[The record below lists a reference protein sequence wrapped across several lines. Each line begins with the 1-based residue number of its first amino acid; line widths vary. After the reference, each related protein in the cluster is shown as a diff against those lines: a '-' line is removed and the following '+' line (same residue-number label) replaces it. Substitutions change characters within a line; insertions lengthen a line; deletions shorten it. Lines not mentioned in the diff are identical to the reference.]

1 MVPVSASLKRFIRA
15 GCVAG
20 VCAVASL
27 AGDWAGVRAAQG
39 PAPAGRVA
47 AAPEVLHVQGAVHL
61 VDAAGTNVVVQ
72 VGPVGAVVVDPGP
85 EAQGAS
91 VRDAVRRLS
100 TTPTRFLINTHFD
113 PDHTGAN
120 EVLSASGAGLGS
132 RNVATVGSG
141 ALGRP
146 EIIAH
151 QHVLDTMSG
160 DSHVPAGA
168 WPTSTFSLD
177 EKSFFMNG
185 EAILLVHQ
193 PAAHSDGD
201 SLVFFRRS
209 DVIAAGDLYSTE
221 SYPIID
227 AARGGTITGVLAA
240 LNRLL
245 ALAVSGE
252 KVEGGTLIVPGHGR
266 ISDEADLVEYRDM
279 VTIVRDRVQALLAKG
294 QTLAQVQASR
304 PTLEYD
310 GLYGSA
316 RGWSAEQFVE
326 AVYRTSDPKSRAS
339 EGGRR

>member
-1 MVPVSASLKRFIRA
+1 VSASWERSIRA
-15 GCVAG
+15 GCIAG
-20 VCAVASL
+20 VCAAVAL
-27 AGDWAGVRAAQG
+27 AGEWASVRAAQG
-39 PAPAGRVA
+39 PALAGRVVP
-47 AAPEVLHVQGAVHL
+47 APETLHVQGAVHL

-72 VGPVGAVVVDPGP
+72 VGQVGAVVVDPGP
-85 EAQGAS
+85 EALGAS

-100 TTPTRFLINTHFD
+100 TTPIRFLINTHFD

-120 EVLSASGAGLGS
+120 EVLAASGAGLGS
-132 RNVATVGSG
+132 RNVTTVGSG
-141 ALGRP
+141 QLGRP

-160 DSHVPAGA
+160 DSRVPAGA
-168 WPTSTFSLD
+168 WPTATFSLD
-177 EKSFFMNG
+177 EKAIFVNG
-185 EAILLVHQ
+185 EAIQIVHQ

-227 AARGGTITGVLAA
+227 AGRGGTIAGVLAA

-279 VTIVRDRVQALLAKG
+279 VTIVRDRVQALLTKG
-294 QTLAQVQASR
+294 QTLAQVQSAR

-310 GLYGSA
+310 ALYGSA

-326 AVYRTSDPKSRAS
+326 AVYRTSISKPRAN

>member
-1 MVPVSASLKRFIRA
+1 MSASWKPFIRT

-20 VCAVASL
+20 VCAAATL
-27 AGDWAGVRAAQG
+27 AGEWASVRAAQG
-39 PAPAGRVA
+39 SAPGGRAVA
-47 AAPEVLHVQGAVHL
+47 TPEVLHVQGAVHL

-72 VGPVGAVVVDPGP
+72 VGQVGAVVVDPGP
-85 EAQGAS
+85 EAQGAL

-100 TTPTRFLINTHFD
+100 TTPIRFLINTHFD

-120 EVLSASGAGLGS
+120 EVLAASGAGLGS

-141 ALGRP
+141 QLGRP

-160 DSHVPAGA
+160 DSRVAAGA
-168 WPTSTFSLD
+168 WPTATFSLD
-177 EKSFFMNG
+177 EKAIFVNG
-185 EAILLVHQ
+185 EAIQIVHQ

-227 AARGGTITGVLAA
+227 AGRGGTIAGVLAA

-279 VTIVRDRVQALLAKG
+279 VTIIRDRVQSLRAKG
-294 QTLAQVQASR
+294 QMLAQVQAAR

-310 GLYGSA
+310 ALYGSA

-326 AVYRTSDPKSRAS
+326 TVYRTLR
-339 EGGRR
+339 

>member
-1 MVPVSASLKRFIRA
+1 MSASWERSIRA
-15 GCVAG
+15 GCIAG
-20 VCAVASL
+20 VCAAAAL
-27 AGDWAGVRAAQG
+27 AGEWASVRAAQG
-39 PAPAGRVA
+39 PAPAGRAVP
-47 AAPEVLHVQGAVHL
+47 APETLHVQGAVHL

-72 VGPVGAVVVDPGP
+72 IGQVGAVVVDPGP

-100 TTPTRFLINTHFD
+100 TTPIRFLINTHFD

-120 EVLSASGAGLGS
+120 EVLAASGAGLGS

-141 ALGRP
+141 QLGRP

-160 DSHVPAGA
+160 DSRVPAGA
-168 WPTSTFSLD
+168 WPTATFSLD
-177 EKSFFMNG
+177 EKAIFVNG
-185 EAILLVHQ
+185 EAIQIVHQ

-227 AARGGTITGVLAA
+227 AGRGGTIAGVLGA

-279 VTIVRDRVQALLAKG
+279 VTIVRDRVQALRAKG
-294 QTLAQVQASR
+294 QTLAQVQAAR

-310 GLYGSA
+310 ALYGSA
-316 RGWSAEQFVE
+316 RGWSTEQFVE
-326 AVYRTSDPKSRAS
+326 AVYRTLR
-339 EGGRR
+339 

>member
-1 MVPVSASLKRFIRA
+1 MSASWERSIRA
-15 GCVAG
+15 GCIAG
-20 VCAVASL
+20 VCAAALAGEWASL
-27 AGDWAGVRAAQG
+27 RAAQG
-39 PAPAGRVA
+39 PAPSARAVP
-47 AAPEVLHVQGAVHL
+47 APETLHVQGAVHL
-61 VDAAGTNVVVQ
+61 LDAAGTNVVVQ
-72 VGPVGAVVVDPGP
+72 VGQVGAVVVDPGP

-100 TTPTRFLINTHFD
+100 TTPIRFLINTHFD

-120 EVLSASGAGLGS
+120 EVLAASGAGIGS

-141 ALGRP
+141 QLGRP

-160 DSHVPAGA
+160 DSRVPAGA
-168 WPTSTFSLD
+168 WPTATFSLD
-177 EKSFFMNG
+177 EKAIFVNG
-185 EAILLVHQ
+185 EAIQIVHQ

-227 AARGGTITGVLAA
+227 AGRGGTIAGVLAA

-279 VTIVRDRVQALLAKG
+279 VTIVQDRVQALLAKG
-294 QTLAQVQASR
+294 QTLAQVQAAQ

-310 GLYGSA
+310 ALYGSA

-326 AVYRTSDPKSRAS
+326 AVYRTSNPKPRAN